1 MSAKNPS
8 SVVAVG
14 VVMPALGIA
23 TVVLRFYTRRK
34 MRNQILLDDWL
45 LLPALVGLS
54 MVEVCE
60 ARLTRRQLL
69 TVGMGAS
76 LIAGVRMHALG
87 YPTPITGD
95 PHDPLVTLT
104 QTNSAITTTSQVG
117 TWRNLMDTSCKCTKI
132 LVLD

>member
-1 MSAKNPS
+1 MSATNPS

-23 TVVLRFYTRRK
+23 TVVLRFYTRRR
-34 MRNQILLDDWL
+34 MRNQILVDDWL

-76 LIAGVRMHALG
+76 LIAGEHILPSLFGSGSAERFQEFACMLLG
-87 YPTPITGD
+87 ILHPS
-95 PHDPLVTLT
+95 LVTP
-104 QTNSAITTTSQVG
+104 TTRLSH
-117 TWRNLMDTSCKCTKI
+117 
-132 LVLD
+132 